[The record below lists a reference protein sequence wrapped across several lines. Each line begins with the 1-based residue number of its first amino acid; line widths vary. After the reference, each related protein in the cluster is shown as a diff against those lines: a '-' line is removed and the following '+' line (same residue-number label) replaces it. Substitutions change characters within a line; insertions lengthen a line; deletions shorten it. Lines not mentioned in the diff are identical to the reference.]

1 MRPFTRVTAT
11 AVPIDLPNVDT
22 DRVIPARFLR
32 KDRSVPEYASFLFHD
47 VRFEA
52 DGSERPEFVL
62 NQAEYRGAK
71 IVVAAQNFGC
81 GSSREAAVWA
91 LAAYGVRAVIA
102 PSLGDIFHQNCL
114 KNGLLP
120 VILDGDAVAGLRRQL
135 HETPGSAITVDLEAQ
150 TVTAPDG
157 ARLRFEIDA
166 FRKEM
171 LLSGRDEIELTLGFE
186 AQIGEFEARHAREMA
201 WAVPPRA
208 GA

>member
-1 MRPFTRVTAT
+1 MEPFTRVSAV

-47 VRFEA
+47 VRFDA
-52 DGSERPEFVL
+52 AGAERPEFVL
-62 NQAEYRGAK
+62 NQAPYRGAR
-71 IVVAAQNFGC
+71 IVVAAENFGC

-91 LAAYGVRAVIA
+91 LAAYGVRSVIA
-102 PSLGDIFHQNCL
+102 PSLGDIFHQNCF

-120 VILDGDAVAGLRRQL
+120 VILPGDVVAALRRQL
-135 HETPGSAITVDLEAQ
+135 HGRPGATLTVELDGQ

-157 ARLRFEIDA
+157 ARHR
-166 FRKEM
+166 
-171 LLSGRDEIELTLGFE
+171 FE
-186 AQIGEFEARHAREMA
+186 AQIREFEARHAREMG

-208 GA
+208 GT